1 MLRSL
6 SIKNYALIEEL
17 SIDFQSGMSI
27 ITGETGAGKSILLGA
42 LGLALGKRADS
53 SMLKDTQKKC
63 IVEVHFDIQK
73 YHLSSFF
80 KILDLDYDAQ
90 TIIRREIL
98 PSGKSRAF
106 VNDTP
111 VTLNS
116 LNELKSRLI
125 DIHSQHQT
133 SQLSDHHFQLYFI
146 DVIAGNEPKLS
157 LYKRELEQYKSE
169 KKKLEL
175 LVQQQRE
182 ANQQHDYHLHL
193 FHELEDANL
202 SIDEQEMLE
211 AQLEKINHV
220 EEIKLTLSEAL
231 QITQDE
237 EIGIQHL
244 LYTLESKLSRISAYS
259 EEYQT
264 LLSRIS
270 SLKIEFDDVII
281 DLENANDHVEFSP
294 EKALEINDRLQL
306 IYSLQKKHYV
316 NNNEELLQI
325 WEDLS
330 KKVAMVEDA
339 DEIIQQQESHVQ
351 KIAKK
356 LDDVALEI
364 SQSRKSVVPKLT
376 RSLEVILSNL
386 GMTQATFSIE
396 IQLTSSY
403 LKNGKDEISFLFSA
417 NKGAH
422 FGELKKVASG
432 GELSRIMLAV
442 KKLLSE
448 NSQLPTIIF
457 DEIDTGVSGEISNK
471 MASIM
476 HQMSGNMQVIT
487 ITHLPQIAAKRNQ
500 HNKVFKVE
508 HEGTTITQLKQL
520 TEDERII
527 EIAEMLSGKDIS
539 DSALV
544 HAKELLN

>member
-1 MLRSL
+1 M
-6 SIKNYALIEEL
+6 
-17 SIDFQSGMSI
+17 
-27 ITGETGAGKSILLGA
+27 
-42 LGLALGKRADS
+42 
-53 SMLKDTQKKC
+53 
-63 IVEVHFDIQK
+63 H
-73 YHLSSFF
+73 
-80 KILDLDYDAQ
+80 
-90 TIIRREIL
+90 
-98 PSGKSRAF
+98 
-106 VNDTP
+106 
-111 VTLNS
+111 
-116 LNELKSRLI
+116 
-125 DIHSQHQT
+125 
-133 SQLSDHHFQLYFI
+133 FI

-157 LYKRELEQYKSE
+157 SYKRELEQYKSE

-182 ANQQHDYHLHL
+182 ANQQYDYHLHL

-244 LYTLESKLSRISAYS
+244 LYTLESKLSRISPYS

-294 EKALEINDRLQL
+294 QKALEINDRLQL
-306 IYSLQKKHYV
+306 IYYLQKKHYV

-339 DEIIQQQESHVQ
+339 DEIIQQQESRVHE
-351 KIAKK
+351 IAKK

-376 RSLEVILSNL
+376 RS
-386 GMTQATFSIE
+386 
-396 IQLTSSY
+396 
-403 LKNGKDEISFLFSA
+403 
-417 NKGAH
+417 
-422 FGELKKVASG
+422 
-432 GELSRIMLAV
+432 
-442 KKLLSE
+442 
-448 NSQLPTIIF
+448 
-457 DEIDTGVSGEISNK
+457 
-471 MASIM
+471 
-476 HQMSGNMQVIT
+476 
-487 ITHLPQIAAKRNQ
+487 
-500 HNKVFKVE
+500 
-508 HEGTTITQLKQL
+508 
-520 TEDERII
+520 
-527 EIAEMLSGKDIS
+527 
-539 DSALV
+539 
-544 HAKELLN
+544 